1 VDAAER
7 KNFDEDYARASWG
20 AAVLRPYMNVL
31 RIEWRSADRKNAGRD
46 AGATG
51 TTEIVWWWGG

>member
-20 AAVLRPYMNVL
+20 AAVLRPYINVL
-31 RIEWRSADRKNAGRD
+31 RIEWRWADRKNGDEDYVRAIW
-46 AGATG
+46 GAAVLAPT
-51 TTEIVWWWGG
+51 